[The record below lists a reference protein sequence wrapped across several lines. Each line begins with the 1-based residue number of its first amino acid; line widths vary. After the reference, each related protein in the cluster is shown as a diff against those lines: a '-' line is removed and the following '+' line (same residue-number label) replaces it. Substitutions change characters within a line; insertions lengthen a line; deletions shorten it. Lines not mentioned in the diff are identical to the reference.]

1 MKVNCLLC
9 GVGGQGIVMASKLL
23 ALAAMDKGLNVRTA
37 ETIGMA
43 QRGGCVVSHVRISD
57 EQIASSMISEGE
69 ADVILAFEPGEAV
82 RCLKYLKSDGALATV
97 REVVQPVGA
106 ALGCQAYDGEE
117 MLSCLRKN
125 VNRLLVADK
134 REICELSGSPKVLNT
149 ALLAAAVYIGWLPIS
164 PEDLR
169 LAVYGRIPEKYR
181 ESNLR
186 AMEEARRIAGP

>member
-43 QRGGCVVSHVRISD
+43 QRGGCVVSHVRMAD
-57 EQIASSMISEGE
+57 EPIASSMIPEGE

-82 RCLKYLKSDGALATV
+82 RCLKYLKPDGTLATV
-97 REVVQPVGA
+97 TEAVQPVGA
-106 ALGCQAYDGEE
+106 ALGRQAYDGEE

-125 VNRLLVADK
+125 VNRLLAADS

-149 ALLAAAVYIGWLPIS
+149 ALLAAAVYAGWLPIS
-164 PEDLR
+164 PGDLR
-169 LAVYGRIPEKYR
+169 AAVYSRIPEKYR

-186 AMEEARRIAGP
+186 AMEAARRIAGL